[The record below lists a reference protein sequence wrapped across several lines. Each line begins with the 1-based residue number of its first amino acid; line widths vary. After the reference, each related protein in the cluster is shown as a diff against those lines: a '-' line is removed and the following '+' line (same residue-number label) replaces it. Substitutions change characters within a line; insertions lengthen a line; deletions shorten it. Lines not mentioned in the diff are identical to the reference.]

1 MSLTWIGDIIF
12 LSDGSESD
20 TFTRLYAKAEKTKK
34 VIALKLFGRGGKRP
48 GFSGKNRQR
57 EKGKKDGRIFV
68 NSGGRVEI
76 MKEIRSSGRE
86 KHPGT
91 EERARQYF
99 SHDFALYVDMSE
111 CVSRGAAEIFYA
123 AEDGVFLC
131 ERVSGIHMLA
141 ADSSETARRLLEA
154 FSMRFPDPKRKFLVA
169 HGDAVLRAAYDC
181 LPVCAETS
189 CYQVVYTG
197 GRRTLAGALRFAR
210 PEEAEL
216 ETIKREY
223 SLESPKNLDRLAAAG
238 NIWCGF
244 ARENGKDTFVGFIG
258 KHPEGSMGLLQ
269 VFPEYRR
276 RGYGEELESFMIN
289 RFLDEGR
296 IPYAHIIDDNRK
308 SMNLQKKLG
317 YDVANE
323 KIYWLALR

>member
-1 MSLTWIGDIIF
+1 M
-12 LSDGSESD
+12 
-20 TFTRLYAKAEKTKK
+20 
-34 VIALKLFGRGGKRP
+34 
-48 GFSGKNRQR
+48 
-57 EKGKKDGRIFV
+57 
-68 NSGGRVEI
+68 GGRVEI
-76 MKEIRSSGRE
+76 MKEISSSGRE
-86 KHPGT
+86 EQPGT
-91 EERARQYF
+91 EERARRYF
-99 SHDFALYVDMSE
+99 SRDFALYVDMSE

-131 ERVSGIHMLA
+131 ERASGIHMLA
-141 ADSSETARRLLEA
+141 ADSSETARRLLES
-154 FSMRFPDPKRKFLVA
+154 FSMRFPDPERKFLVA
-169 HGDAVLRAAYDC
+169 HGDAVRRAAYDC
-181 LPVCAETS
+181 LPVRAETS

-244 ARENGKDTFVGFIG
+244 ACENGEDTFVGFIG

-317 YDVANE
+317 YDVADE